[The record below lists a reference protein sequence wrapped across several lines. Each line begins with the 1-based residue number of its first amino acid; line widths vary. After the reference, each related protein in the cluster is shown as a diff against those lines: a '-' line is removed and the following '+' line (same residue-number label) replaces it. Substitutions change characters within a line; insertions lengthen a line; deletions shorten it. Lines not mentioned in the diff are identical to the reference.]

1 MLRIDFN
8 LIFTVINILV
18 LFGGLWLVLFK
29 PVKKI
34 LKERQEE
41 VDREYDDA
49 KQKQADADAAKEKY
63 DASLAEIDQ
72 TRKDTL
78 DEARKKADEEYQR
91 IIGHAQVQA
100 KDITDRA
107 TTEAENQKKKILKSA
122 NEQIADMVVEA
133 AGKVAGS
140 AEGADFDRSLYDE
153 FLSKKAG
160 DDS

>member
-34 LKERQEE
+34 LRERQEE
-41 VDREYDDA
+41 ADREYDTA
-49 KQKQADADAAKEKY
+49 KQKQADADATKEKY

-91 IIGHAQVQA
+91 IIGHAEVQA

>member
-18 LFGGLWLVLFK
+18 LFIGLRFVLFK

-34 LKERQEE
+34 LEERQAEA
-41 VDREYDDA
+41 DREYDEA
-49 KQKQADADAAKEKY
+49 KSKQAEADAAKEKY
-63 DASLAEIDQ
+63 DASMASIEEQRAQ
-72 TRKDTL
+72 TL
-78 DEARKKADEEYQR
+78 SEARKKADDEYQR
-91 IIGHAQVQA
+91 IVSHAESQA

-107 TTEAENQKKKILKSA
+107 TTDAENQKKKILKSA
-122 NEQIADMVVEA
+122 EEEIADMVVEA

-140 AEGADFDRSLYDE
+140 AGGAEFDRSLYDE
-153 FLSKKAG
+153 FLAKKTG